1 MYING
6 SKSCIS
12 RLYPAMLRF
21 INYVIPVVSKIFI
34 HSRVLIALHGM
45 LRCTGIFDHRKN
57 NSMRALRYSLLCCCF
72 FHPAFGQV
80 AGKLV
85 RSDGQPA
92 PYVNVLLLDG
102 ADSTLVKA
110 VVTNENGT
118 YFIGNVRPGGYL
130 LRFSGI
136 GYETSHSSGFQLSA
150 AEKSMDLGVLVM
162 KEVSRELKEVVIRAE
177 KPLFQQQ
184 VYGTVVNVESS
195 VLSKGSSALEL
206 LERSPGVFI
215 DRRDNNIVL
224 NGKNGVMVM
233 INGKMMRVS
242 VDQVITMLNGMSA
255 NDIEKIELMTTPPAR
270 YDAEGSAGLIN
281 IVLKK
286 NRNQGSFSL
295 TGGYGWGEKETASF
309 NIARGIGNSTLY
321 AAYAYSHDRTF
332 VDWFATATDYVP
344 VLGGQTSS
352 AFSSEIKPIRNSHH
366 ATLGFDTR
374 FTPKLTAGGSLT
386 FNNNHTAENITNHA
400 EYSVEPD
407 KQYVLD
413 ADINGSG
420 NWNNLLNSVYIEK
433 KINDKEQINF
443 DMDYLLYENKKPTN
457 AYSVFGDENGNR
469 PGTNDTLF
477 SPYQR
482 ASSNSTI
489 KIGVA
494 KFDYTRQ
501 LSPLLK
507 LESGLKGT
515 YTRNVSLSGV
525 ESLVNGDWVSRPTTV
540 NNIMMKESIAAGYVS
555 LSMQLKP
562 SLSVNVGARYEYS
575 HTRIDE
581 PDTKQLVTERKLGK
595 LFPTLFVSWK
605 MKERSALQLSYTK
618 RISRPSY
625 NDLASFVVY
634 TDPTSVETGNS
645 LLRPTITN
653 NLKLGYNYAGYSFAV
668 LFSRDDYPIARTQM
682 VSNAAGDLLVLSPQN
697 VRYQNNLAVQTN
709 LPFKI
714 GNWWSMHY
722 DFSGAWRKFR
732 LEHTPQ
738 PAEKSY
744 FAYSVNFSET
754 FMLPKSFSL
763 EVSGWYNSQM
773 YNGSKKVDGFGAI
786 NGGIKKV
793 LDKNMGVL
801 QLTVQDIFRTMRI
814 TSYFGTVT
822 EEVFDLRSRVPF
834 SAESTRFPIFKI
846 TYTRSFGT
854 GGGKGRGERSGL
866 REERERIV
874 H

>member
-1 MYING
+1 M
-6 SKSCIS
+6 KT
-12 RLYPAMLRF
+12 LLF
-21 INYVIPVVSKIFI
+21 
-34 HSRVLIALHGM
+34 
-45 LRCTGIFDHRKN
+45 
-57 NSMRALRYSLLCCCF
+57 SLLCCCF
-72 FHPAFGQV
+72 FHPAFSQV

-85 RSDGQPA
+85 RPDGQPVA
-92 PYVNVLLLDG
+92 YVNVLLLNG
-102 ADSTLVKA
+102 ADSALVKT
-110 VVTNENGT
+110 VVTDEKGA
-118 YFIGNVRPGGYL
+118 YLIENVRPGSYL
-130 LRFSGI
+130 LRFSSI
-136 GYETSHSSGFQLSA
+136 GYETWHSSGFQLTA
-150 AEKSMDLGVLVM
+150 AEKSMDFGVLVM
-162 KEVSRELKEVVIRAE
+162 KEGARELKEVVVRAE

-184 VYGTVVNVESS
+184 VFGTVVNVESS

-215 DRRDNNIVL
+215 DRRDNNIAL

-242 VDQVITMLNGMSA
+242 VDQVITLLNGMSA

-286 NRNQGSFSL
+286 NRNQGSFSI
-295 TGGYGWGEKETASF
+295 TGGYGWGEKGTASF
-309 NIARGIGNSTLY
+309 NIARSIGNTGLY
-321 AAYAYSHDRTF
+321 ASYSYSHDKTF

-352 AFSSEIKPIRNSHH
+352 TFLSEIKPVRNSHN
-366 ATLGFDTR
+366 ATVGFDTR

-386 FNNNHTAENITNHA
+386 FNNNHTVENIVNHA
-400 EYSVEPD
+400 EYNVEPN

-413 ADINGSG
+413 AIIGGSG
-420 NWNNLLNSVYIEK
+420 NWSNLLSSVYVEK
-433 KINDKEQINF
+433 KISDKEQINF
-443 DMDYLLYENKKPTN
+443 DIDYLFYDNKKPTN
-457 AYSVFGDENGNR
+457 AYSIFGDKNGNT

-482 ASSNSTI
+482 GSSNSEI

-501 LSPLLK
+501 LSPSLK

-515 YTRNVSLSGV
+515 YTRNVSLSGI

-540 NNIMMKESIAAGYVS
+540 NNIIMKEGIGAGYVS
-555 LSMQLKP
+555 LSMRVNP
-562 SLSVNVGARYEYS
+562 SFSVNAGARYEYS
-575 HTRIDE
+575 HTRMND
-581 PDTKQLVTERKLGK
+581 PNTKQSVTERKLGK
-595 LFPTLFVSWK
+595 FFPALFISWK
-605 MKERSALQLSYTK
+605 VKERSELQLSYTK
-618 RISRPSY
+618 RISRPTY

-653 NLKLGYNYAGYSFAV
+653 NLKLGYNYAGYSLSV
-668 LFSRDDYPIARTQM
+668 LLSRDDYPIARTQM

-697 VRYQNNLAVQTN
+697 VRYQNNLTLQTN

-714 GNWWSMHY
+714 GSWWSMNY
-722 DFSGAWRKFR
+722 GFAGGWRKFR

-744 FAYSVNFSET
+744 FAYSVNFSENFT
-754 FMLPKSFSL
+754 LPKSYSL
-763 EVSGWYNSQM
+763 ELSGWYSSKA
-773 YNGSKKVDGFGAI
+773 YSGSKKVDGFGAI
-786 NGGIKKV
+786 NGGVKKE
-793 LDKNMGVL
+793 LSKNKGVL
-801 QLTVQDIFRTMRI
+801 QLTVLDIFKTLRI

-822 EEVFDLRSRVPF
+822 EEVFNLRSHVPF
-834 SAESTRFPIFKI
+834 STESTRSPIFKI

-854 GGGKGRGERSGL
+854 GSTKERNKRSGSQD
-866 REERERIV
+866 ERDRIMN
-874 H
+874 